1 MKKKHTIPK
10 TFLTYKTIDRFEAEY
25 VTDQYT
31 ASEIEKIELAAYIAN
46 MREGAH
52 PEFTLNDTFNDF
64 LRILKI
70 HKIVVVKKKT
80 ENPCS
85 YCKYF
90 TVCGD
95 LDRTKP
101 CNGKDVVKPFKLRV
115 YDASGV
121 FDHEEFFET
130 KTGMQDRYIELS
142 ELSMKFDHIENLP
155 TAWKLENGEW
165 VRLSGY

>member
-70 HKIVVVKKKT
+70 HKIVVVKKKA
-80 ENPCS
+80 ENQCS
-85 YCKYF
+85 NCKYF

-95 LDRTKP
+95 PERTES
-101 CNGKDVVKPFKLRV
+101 CNRRETVKPFILRI
-115 YDASGV
+115 YKSSGLI
-121 FDHEEFFET
+121 DHEEFFTT
-130 KTGMQDRYIELS
+130 KTEMDARYRELFIY
-142 ELSMKFDHIENLP
+142 EKFGLNP
-155 TAWKLENGEW
+155 TAWKFENGKLNL
-165 VRLSGY
+165 LSGY

>member
-64 LRILKI
+64 LRVLKN
-70 HKIVVVKKKT
+70 HKIAVVKKKT
-80 ENPCS
+80 ENQCS
-85 YCKYF
+85 NCKYF
-90 TVCGD
+90 IVCGD
-95 LDRTKP
+95 LDRTEP
-101 CNGKDVVKPFKLRV
+101 YNGKEVVKPFMLRI
-115 YDASGV
+115 YKSSGLI
-121 FDHEEFFET
+121 DHEEFFAT
-130 KTGMQDRYIELS
+130 KTEMDARYRELFIY
-142 ELSMKFDHIENLP
+142 EKFGFNP
-155 TAWKLENGEW
+155 TAWKFENGELNL
-165 VRLSGY
+165 LSGY

>member
-25 VTDQYT
+25 ITDQYT
-31 ASEIEKIELAAYIAN
+31 ASEIEAIELAAYTAN
-46 MREGAH
+46 MNKCAH
-52 PEFTLNDTFNDF
+52 PEWEKSDIFNDF
-64 LRILKI
+64 LRVLKN
-70 HKIVVVKKKT
+70 HKITVVKKET
-80 ENPCS
+80 ENLCLN
-85 YCKYF
+85 CKYF

-95 LDRTKP
+95 PERTEP
-101 CNGKDVVKPFKLRV
+101 CNGKEVVKPFKLKIYNSV
-115 YDASGV
+115 GILIYV
-121 FDHEEFFET
+121 EYFET
-130 KTGMQDRYIELS
+130 KTEMQDRYIELS